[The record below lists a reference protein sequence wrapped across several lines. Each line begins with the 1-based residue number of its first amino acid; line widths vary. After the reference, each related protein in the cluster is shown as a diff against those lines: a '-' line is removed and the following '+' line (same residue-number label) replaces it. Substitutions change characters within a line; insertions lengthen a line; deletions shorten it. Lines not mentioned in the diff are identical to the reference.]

1 MLQIWN
7 WKPAVRNRE
16 GWRRK
21 IDRPWPENRMKRH
34 KRRRRGKRRRGGGEE
49 EDDDDEGERG
59 RKNGEKV
66 VDVGNGKGKVH
77 CMTCCRPFRVL
88 VVPTTCAT
96 NFF

>member
-1 MLQIWN
+1 VSGVNALTCSGELTG
-7 WKPAVRNRE
+7 RE
-16 GWRRK
+16 IKRMRLGTRTG
-21 IDRPWPENRMKRH
+21 RPSSSQ
-34 KRRRRGKRRRGGGEE
+34 RRRGGGEE

-66 VDVGNGKGKVH
+66 VDVGKGKGKVH